1 MTPLMKL
8 FIAAFAVYPYICL
21 TLLTGGLLLRY
32 SYAQEEWNARS
43 SQFLESRML
52 RCGSLIFHIGILLSL
67 GGHIVGLVLPPEAL
81 RAVGVS
87 AQAHA
92 QIAGLAGMLIA
103 PMVLLGVGIL
113 LLRRI
118 ICLPVRLT
126 TRWTDIIVLLLIG
139 FNAATGMYQA
149 YAAHFDAFTTIG
161 PWVRGI
167 LTLAP
172 APGRM
177 IHVPLF
183 LQLHVLSGLTIFA
196 LLPFT
201 RLVHIFS
208 VPLSY
213 VTFPFTIYRRR
224 WGGV

>member
-1 MTPLMKL
+1 
-8 FIAAFAVYPYICL
+8 
-21 TLLTGGLLLRY
+21 
-32 SYAQEEWNARS
+32 
-43 SQFLESRML
+43 
-52 RCGSLIFHIGILLSL
+52 
-67 GGHIVGLVLPPEAL
+67 
-81 RAVGVS
+81 
-87 AQAHA
+87 
-92 QIAGLAGMLIA
+92 
-103 PMVLLGVGIL
+103 
-113 LLRRI
+113 
-118 ICLPVRLT
+118 
-126 TRWTDIIVLLLIG
+126 
-139 FNAATGMYQA
+139 MYQA

>member
-32 SYAQEEWNARS
+32 TYAQEEWNARS

-81 RAVGVS
+81 RAVGIS

-92 QIAGLAGMLIA
+92 Q
-103 PMVLLGVGIL
+103 
-113 LLRRI
+113 
-118 ICLPVRLT
+118 LPVRRT